1 LCHSRA
7 PFHGIVLGTVATP
20 VGQII
25 LSVTFRT
32 QENFCIENLQLK
44 VADFK
49 TAYNNFLG
57 WLALSKFMVIPY
69 YAYLVLKMSGP
80 RGVISIRGDIK
91 WAFDYDRESCE
102 TVDRF
107 TASIELQ
114 DLKQA
119 LAESPPNL
127 VIPEAKTLLLAKTH
141 RRELTGNTRAGRP
154 EASIRRPCNS
164 HAA

>member
-1 LCHSRA
+1 
-7 PFHGIVLGTVATP
+7 
-20 VGQII
+20 
-25 LSVTFRT
+25 
-32 QENFCIENLQLK
+32 
-44 VADFK
+44 
-49 TAYNNFLG
+49 
-57 WLALSKFMVIPY
+57 MVIPY

-119 LAESPPNL
+119 LAESSPNL